1 MSLFD
6 QISNDIKAAM
16 LARESG
22 KLEALRSI
30 KAAMLIAKTEGANS
44 EISHEKEL
52 SIIQK
57 LYKQR
62 KESADI
68 YSKNNR
74 QELAD
79 KELFEADIIQK
90 YLPKPPTEEEIN
102 AVLIEIIEQT
112 GVKSPAEMGKVMG
125 LASKRFA
132 GAVDG
137 KIISEKVKQLLSN
150 I

>member
-30 KAAMLIAKTEGANS
+30 KAAMLIAKTEGTNS

-102 AVLIEIIEQT
+102 AVLKEIIEQT
-112 GVKSPAEMGKVMG
+112 GVKSPAEMGKFMG

>member
-22 KLEALRSI
+22 KLEALRSL

-57 LYKQR
+57 LFKQR

-79 KELFEADIIQK
+79 KELFEAAIIEK
-90 YLPKPPTEEEIN
+90 YLPKPPTEDEIN
-102 AVLIEIIEQT
+102 SVLKEIIEQT

-125 LASKRFA
+125 IASKRFA

-137 KIISEKVKQLLSN
+137 KIISEKVKQLLAN

>member
-22 KLEALRSI
+22 KLEALRSL

-57 LYKQR
+57 LFKQR

-79 KELFEADIIQK
+79 KELFEAAIIEK
-90 YLPKPPTEEEIN
+90 YLPKPPTEDEIN
-102 AVLIEIIEQT
+102 SVLKEIIEQI

-125 LASKRFA
+125 IASKRFA

-137 KIISEKVKQLLSN
+137 KIISEKVKQLLAN

>member
-102 AVLIEIIEQT
+102 AVLKEIIEQT

>member
-30 KAAMLIAKTEGANS
+30 KAAMLLAKTEGANS

-57 LYKQR
+57 LFKQR
-62 KESADI
+62 KESAEI
-68 YSKNNR
+68 YTKNNR

-79 KELFEADIIQK
+79 KELFEAGIIEQ
-90 YLPKPPTEEEIN
+90 YLPKPPSDEEITTI
-102 AVLIEIIEQT
+102 LKEIIEQT
-112 GVKSPAEMGKVMG
+112 GAKSPAEMGKVMG
-125 LASKRFA
+125 VATKRFA
-132 GAVDG
+132 GTVDG

-150 I
+150 S